1 MDDATLLLAMSYYFL
16 LGNVDFM
23 LLGCLLIG
31 SLPAIHLGT
40 TLASRIPGNLLQTAI
55 AAVLLGMGIKFAAF

>member
-1 MDDATLLLAMSYYFL
+1 
-16 LGNVDFM
+16 M

-40 TLASRIPGNLLQTAI
+40 KLARKIPSNVLQTAI
-55 AAVLLGMGIKFAAF
+55 ATLLLGMGIKFAVF